1 MFSGINWAQG
11 WVIIIM
17 VFAGI
22 VLLKHYEE
30 LGEKQIATW
39 QKQSAEE
46 RAVIIAQLDGLL
58 KSIANKPIPVGC
70 VNTPRWGP

>member
-30 LGEKQIATW
+30 LSEKQVAMW
-39 QKQSAEE
+39 QRQSAEE
-46 RAVIIAQLDGLL
+46 RSIIMAQLGELQKAL
-58 KSIANKPIPVGC
+58 ANKPIPIGC
-70 VNTPRWGP
+70 VNGAIR